1 MEGTNMRLGTLAAFS
16 FKAPTNFPKSRT
28 GALVFVGTRVF
39 GSDWHIC
46 WGGSDGLVIYTIIA

>member
-1 MEGTNMRLGTLAAFS
+1 MRLGTLAAFS